1 MYYINHCA
9 PFRSIYF
16 KEQVAPFTAPLQ
28 QLVNGLET
36 YGIFDLMKQNKEEF
50 KTILVI
56 NYLLTWSVN
65 AFHDLIK
72 PEYSSS
78 ESSRK
83 TLEINTMKAFV
94 DATESVFY
102 EGTF

>member
-1 MYYINHCA
+1 MYCINHCA

-16 KEQVAPFTAPLQ
+16 KERAAPLTASLQ
-28 QLVNGLET
+28 QLVSGLET
-36 YGIFDLMKQNKEEF
+36 YGILDLMKQNKEEF
-50 KTILVI
+50 KTIFVK
-56 NYLLTWSVN
+56 NDVLTWSVDV
-65 AFHDLIK
+65 FHDLFE

-78 ESSRK
+78 GSSKK
-83 TLEINTMKAFV
+83 TLEINIMKAFV